1 MIAPIFRRHD
11 IRAMKPHNDNAIQRR
26 EQQQA
31 QVQTPGALLDVSA
44 LPSYG
49 FSHRSLMW
57 WGTQGL
63 MAIEGTVFALT
74 VVSYF
79 YLQSHASRWPPN
91 GAPPALLWGTLTTAL
106 LLASALPNHWTKQVA
121 ERLDLKRVRIGL
133 VVCTAF
139 SLAILAVRVG
149 EFTALNVRWDAD
161 AYGSVVYML
170 LGLHTVHLATDAF
183 DTAVLM
189 VLMFTGPI
197 EGKRYVDV
205 SENSLYWYFVVFSW
219 LPIYAVL
226 YWAPRW

>member
-1 MIAPIFRRHD
+1 MTIEAHESPE
-11 IRAMKPHNDNAIQRR
+11 MQRR

-31 QVQTPGALLDVSA
+31 RVRSLGALLDVSA

-63 MAIEGTVFALT
+63 MAVESTVFALT
-74 VVSYF
+74 VMSYF
-79 YLQSHASRWPPN
+79 YLQSHATRWPPHE
-91 GAPPALLWGTLTTAL
+91 AAPALLWGTLNTAL

-121 ERLDLKRVRIGL
+121 ERLDLKKVRIGL
-133 VVCTAF
+133 VLCTAF
-139 SLAILAVRVG
+139 SLAILLVRVG

-161 AYGSVVYML
+161 AYGSVVFML
-170 LGLHTVHLATDAF
+170 LGLHTLHLATDAF
-183 DTAVLM
+183 DTAVLT
-189 VLMFTGPI
+189 VLMFTGPL
-197 EGKRYVDV
+197 EGKRFVDV

-226 YWAPRW
+226 YWAPRG

>member
-1 MIAPIFRRHD
+1 VKLHNEP
-11 IRAMKPHNDNAIQRR
+11 AMQRR
-26 EQQQA
+26 EQAQA
-31 QVQTPGALLDVSA
+31 QVRALGPRLDVSA

-63 MAIEGTVFALT
+63 MAVESTVFALT
-74 VVSYF
+74 VMCYF

-91 GAPPALLWGTLTTAL
+91 EAAPALLWGTLNTAL

-121 ERLDLKRVRIGL
+121 ERLDLRKVRIGL

-139 SLAILAVRVG
+139 SLAILLVRVG
-149 EFTALNVRWDAD
+149 EFSALNVRWDAD
-161 AYGSVVYML
+161 AYGSVVFML

-183 DTAVLM
+183 DTAVLT

>member
-1 MIAPIFRRHD
+1 MTIEPHPPP
-11 IRAMKPHNDNAIQRR
+11 AMQRR

-31 QVQTPGALLDVSA
+31 QARSLGPLLDVSA

-63 MAIEGTVFALT
+63 MAVESTVFALT
-74 VVSYF
+74 VICYF
-79 YLQSHASRWPPN
+79 YLQSHAARWPPN
-91 GAPPALLWGTLTTAL
+91 EAAPALLWGSLNTGL

-121 ERLDLKRVRIGL
+121 EKLDLQRVRIGL

-161 AYGSVVYML
+161 AYGSVVFML
-170 LGLHTVHLATDAF
+170 LGLHTLHLATDAF
-183 DTAVLM
+183 DTAVLT

-205 SENSLYWYFVVFSW
+205 SENSLYWYFVVWSW
-219 LPIYAVL
+219 LPIYIVL
-226 YWAPRW
+226 YWAPRG

>member
-1 MIAPIFRRHD
+1 VNL
-11 IRAMKPHNDNAIQRR
+11 HNEPALQRR
-26 EQQQA
+26 EQPQS
-31 QVQTPGALLDVSA
+31 QVRALGPLLDVSA

-63 MAIEGTVFALT
+63 MAIESTVFALT
-74 VVSYF
+74 VMSYF

-91 GAPPALLWGTLTTAL
+91 EAAPLLLWGTLNTAL

-121 ERLDLKRVRIGL
+121 ERLELKKVRIGL

-139 SLAILAVRVG
+139 SLAILLVRVG
-149 EFTALNVRWDAD
+149 EFSALNVRWDAD
-161 AYGSVVYML
+161 AYGSVVFML

-183 DTAVLM
+183 DTAVLT

>member
-1 MIAPIFRRHD
+1 MTPRNEP
-11 IRAMKPHNDNAIQRR
+11 AMQRR
-26 EQQQA
+26 EAAQA
-31 QVQTPGALLDVSA
+31 RLRSTGPLLDVST

-74 VVSYF
+74 VVTYF

-91 GAPPALLWGTLTTAL
+91 EPPPALLWGTLNTLL
-106 LLASALPNHWTKQVA
+106 LLASALPNHWTKRVA
-121 ERLDLKRVRIGL
+121 ERLDLKRLRVGL
-133 VVCTAF
+133 VAMTAL
-139 SLAILAVRVG
+139 SIAILGVRVG

-161 AYGSVVYML
+161 AYGSVVFML

-183 DTAVLM
+183 DTAVLA

-205 SENSLYWYFVVFSW
+205 SENALYWYFVVFSW

>member
-1 MIAPIFRRHD
+1 MKLRNEP
-11 IRAMKPHNDNAIQRR
+11 AMQRR
-26 EQQQA
+26 ERTQS
-31 QVQTPGALLDVSA
+31 QVRALGPLLDVST

-63 MAIEGTVFALT
+63 MAVESTVFALT
-74 VVSYF
+74 VMSYF
-79 YLQSHASRWPPN
+79 YLQSHAARWPPN
-91 GAPPALLWGTLTTAL
+91 EAAPALLWGTLNTAL
-106 LLASALPNHWTKQVA
+106 LLASALPNHWTKQAA

-139 SLAILAVRVG
+139 SLAILLVRVG

-161 AYGSVVYML
+161 AYGSVVFML
-170 LGLHTVHLATDAF
+170 LGLHTLHLATDAF
-183 DTAVLM
+183 DTAVLT
-189 VLMFTGPI
+189 VLMFTGPL

-226 YWAPRW
+226 YWAPRG